1 MENNLN
7 IVKSEFKELP
17 NNIEAEQSVIGSIL
31 VTNEIFDEISTI
43 ISSINFYDPMHQK
56 IYNAIESLIYK
67 GMLANPITLKNYF
80 EDEKDD
86 LDVPEYLVKITKF
99 STSIRQAI
107 EYSKIIYDMFVRR
120 ELIKIS
126 EQTIDN
132 AKITDLDSSG
142 QNIIENSERLLFDL
156 AEKGSFNSSLIKF
169 DDAMK
174 QTIEM
179 ASAAY
184 KNEGG
189 IVGVPTGLRD
199 LDDKLGGLHQSD
211 LIIIAGR
218 PSMGK
223 TSLATNIAFNA
234 AKHIQ
239 DNQKKSSV
247 AFFSLEMSSEQL
259 STRILSE
266 QARIGSNDIR
276 RGRISDEQFD
286 QFLETSKN
294 IAELPLFID
303 ETPAISIAAMSNR
316 ARRIKRLHG
325 LDMIVVDYIQLMR
338 GTTYNKD
345 GRVQEISQITQGL
358 KAIAKELGVPVV
370 ALSQLSRQV
379 EQRDD
384 HKPQLAD
391 LRESGSIEQD
401 ADVVMFV
408 YREGYYLQR
417 KEPREA
423 TVEHAEWQAKMNEVA
438 HLAEIIIGK
447 QRHGPI
453 GKVTLEFEK
462 DLQNLKILKLIKFK
476 YKTLMLTS
484 LYENTILKNPK
495 FIILILFITLISF
508 GYYSKDFRLDAS
520 SETLLIEDDPDLE
533 YLREITNRYG
543 SKEFLVLT
551 YTPNEGMI
559 SNTSIN
565 NLLSLK
571 YKIQS
576 LDWVHSVITL
586 LDIPLLN
593 NTDAPLQER
602 LKGFKTLKDEDV
614 DKNRGFKEILESP
627 VFRNFVISESG
638 KTSGIIVNI
647 KQNPI
652 LEDIENRSKKEIDEH
667 RDKIKKQN
675 HKNILEIRDVIKSY
689 DDVGKIYLG
698 GIPMIADD
706 MMTFI
711 KSDIIVF
718 GLGVLLFIIATL
730 WFVFKK

>member
-1 MENNLN
+1 MENNLS
-7 IVKSEFKELP
+7 IVKDKFKELP
-17 NNIEAEQSVIGSIL
+17 NNIEAEQAVIGSIL
-31 VTNEIFDEISTI
+31 VGNDIFDEVNTI

-56 IYNAIESLIYK
+56 IFEAIESLIYK

-86 LDVPEYLVKITKF
+86 INVPEYLVKVTKF
-99 STSIRQAI
+99 STSVRQAV

-126 EQTIDN
+126 EETIDS
-132 AKITDLDSSG
+132 AKLNDLDTSG
-142 QNIIENSERLLFDL
+142 QTIIENSERQLFDL

-184 KNEGG
+184 KNDEG

-234 AKHIQ
+234 AQKLQ
-239 DNQKKSSV
+239 DSGKKSSI

-259 STRILSE
+259 STRIISE
-266 QARIGSNDIR
+266 QARISSNDIR
-276 RGRISDEQFD
+276 RGRISDDQFD
-286 QFLETSKN
+286 KFLETSKN
-294 IAELPLFID
+294 IAELPLYID
-303 ETPAISIAAMSNR
+303 ETPAISIAALSNR
-316 ARRIKRLHG
+316 ARRIKRLFG

-358 KAIAKELGVPVV
+358 KAIAKELAVPVV

-408 YREGYYLQR
+408 YREGYYLSR

-438 HLAEIIIGK
+438 HLAQIIIGK

-453 GKVTLEFEK
+453 GNVTLEFEERFT
-462 DLQNLKILKLIKFK
+462 KFK
-476 YKTLMLTS
+476 DTQ
-484 LYENTILKNPK
+484 
-495 FIILILFITLISF
+495 
-508 GYYSKDFRLDAS
+508 
-520 SETLLIEDDPDLE
+520 
-533 YLREITNRYG
+533 TN
-543 SKEFLVLT
+543 
-551 YTPNEGMI
+551 
-559 SNTSIN
+559 
-565 NLLSLK
+565 
-571 YKIQS
+571 
-576 LDWVHSVITL
+576 
-586 LDIPLLN
+586 
-593 NTDAPLQER
+593 
-602 LKGFKTLKDEDV
+602 
-614 DKNRGFKEILESP
+614 
-627 VFRNFVISESG
+627 
-638 KTSGIIVNI
+638 
-647 KQNPI
+647 
-652 LEDIENRSKKEIDEH
+652 
-667 RDKIKKQN
+667 
-675 HKNILEIRDVIKSY
+675 
-689 DDVGKIYLG
+689 
-698 GIPMIADD
+698 
-706 MMTFI
+706 
-711 KSDIIVF
+711 
-718 GLGVLLFIIATL
+718 
-730 WFVFKK
+730 

>member
-1 MENNLN
+1 MENNLS
-7 IVKSEFKELP
+7 IVRDKFKEHP

-99 STSIRQAI
+99 STSVRQAI

-126 EQTIDN
+126 EQTIDS
-132 AKITDLDSSG
+132 AKVNDLDTNG

-199 LDDKLGGLHQSD
+199 LDDKLGGLHRSD

-239 DNQKKSSV
+239 DNGKKSSV

-266 QARIGSNDIR
+266 QARISSNDIR

-294 IAELPLFID
+294 ISELPLFID

-325 LDMIVVDYIQLMR
+325 LDMVVVDYIQLMR
-338 GTTYNKD
+338 GTTYNRD

-358 KAIAKELGVPVV
+358 KAIAKELGLPVV

-379 EQRDD
+379 EQRDN

-408 YREGYYLQR
+408 YREGYYLSR
-417 KEPREA
+417 TEPREA

-453 GKVTLEFEK
+453 GKVTLEFEERFT
-462 DLQNLKILKLIKFK
+462 KFK
-476 YKTLMLTS
+476 DTQ
-484 LYENTILKNPK
+484 
-495 FIILILFITLISF
+495 
-508 GYYSKDFRLDAS
+508 
-520 SETLLIEDDPDLE
+520 
-533 YLREITNRYG
+533 
-543 SKEFLVLT
+543 
-551 YTPNEGMI
+551 
-559 SNTSIN
+559 IN
-565 NLLSLK
+565 
-571 YKIQS
+571 
-576 LDWVHSVITL
+576 
-586 LDIPLLN
+586 
-593 NTDAPLQER
+593 
-602 LKGFKTLKDEDV
+602 
-614 DKNRGFKEILESP
+614 
-627 VFRNFVISESG
+627 
-638 KTSGIIVNI
+638 
-647 KQNPI
+647 
-652 LEDIENRSKKEIDEH
+652 
-667 RDKIKKQN
+667 
-675 HKNILEIRDVIKSY
+675 
-689 DDVGKIYLG
+689 
-698 GIPMIADD
+698 
-706 MMTFI
+706 
-711 KSDIIVF
+711 
-718 GLGVLLFIIATL
+718 
-730 WFVFKK
+730 

>member
-1 MENNLN
+1 MEKKLS
-7 IVKSEFKELP
+7 IVKDNFKELP
-17 NNIEAEQSVIGSIL
+17 NNIEAEQAVIGSIL
-31 VTNEIFDEISTI
+31 VSNDIFDEISVI
-43 ISSINFYDPMHQK
+43 ISNINFYDPMHQK
-56 IYNAIESLIYK
+56 IFNSIESLIYK

-86 LDVPEYLVKITKF
+86 FNIPEYLVKITKF
-99 STSIRQAI
+99 STSARQAI

-126 EQTIDN
+126 EQTIDT
-132 AKITDLDSSG
+132 AKHNDLDMNG

-189 IVGVPTGLRD
+189 IVGVPTGLHD

-234 AKHIQ
+234 ASNIQ
-239 DNQKKSSV
+239 NSGKKSSV

-266 QARIGSNDIR
+266 QAQISSNDIR
-276 RGRISDEQFD
+276 RGRISNEQFD

-325 LDMIVVDYIQLMR
+325 LDLVVVDYIQLMR
-338 GTTYNKD
+338 GAFNNKD

-384 HKPQLAD
+384 HKPQLSD

-408 YREGYYLQR
+408 YRESYYLMR
-417 KEPREA
+417 KKPREA

-453 GKVTLEFEK
+453 GNISLEFEERFT
-462 DLQNLKILKLIKFK
+462 KFK
-476 YKTLMLTS
+476 DTQ
-484 LYENTILKNPK
+484 
-495 FIILILFITLISF
+495 
-508 GYYSKDFRLDAS
+508 
-520 SETLLIEDDPDLE
+520 
-533 YLREITNRYG
+533 
-543 SKEFLVLT
+543 
-551 YTPNEGMI
+551 
-559 SNTSIN
+559 N
-565 NLLSLK
+565 N
-571 YKIQS
+571 
-576 LDWVHSVITL
+576 
-586 LDIPLLN
+586 
-593 NTDAPLQER
+593 
-602 LKGFKTLKDEDV
+602 
-614 DKNRGFKEILESP
+614 
-627 VFRNFVISESG
+627 
-638 KTSGIIVNI
+638 
-647 KQNPI
+647 
-652 LEDIENRSKKEIDEH
+652 
-667 RDKIKKQN
+667 
-675 HKNILEIRDVIKSY
+675 
-689 DDVGKIYLG
+689 
-698 GIPMIADD
+698 
-706 MMTFI
+706 
-711 KSDIIVF
+711 
-718 GLGVLLFIIATL
+718 
-730 WFVFKK
+730 

>member
-1 MENNLN
+1 MENNLS
-7 IVKSEFKELP
+7 IVKDQFKELP
-17 NNIEAEQSVIGSIL
+17 NNIEAEQAVIGSIL
-31 VTNEIFDEISTI
+31 VSNDIFDEINTI

-56 IYNAIESLIYK
+56 IFEAVESLIYK

-86 LDVPEYLVKITKF
+86 LNVPEYLVKITKF
-99 STSIRQAI
+99 STSVRQAI

-126 EQTIDN
+126 EQTIDS
-132 AKITDLDSSG
+132 AKLNDLDTNG
-142 QNIIENSERLLFDL
+142 QSIIESSERLLFDL
-156 AEKGSFNSSLIKF
+156 AEKGSFNSSLVKF
-169 DDAMK
+169 DEAMK

-184 KNEGG
+184 KNEEG

-234 AKHIQ
+234 AQKLQ
-239 DNQKKSSV
+239 DSGKKSSI

-259 STRILSE
+259 STRIISE
-266 QARIGSNDIR
+266 QARISSNDIR
-276 RGRISDEQFD
+276 RGRISNDQFD
-286 QFLETSKN
+286 KFLETSKN
-294 IAELPLFID
+294 ISELPLYID
-303 ETPAISIAAMSNR
+303 ETPAISIAALSNR
-316 ARRIKRLHG
+316 ARRIKRLFG

-338 GTTYNKD
+338 GTTFNKD

-358 KAIAKELGVPVV
+358 KAIAKELSVPVV

-438 HLAEIIIGK
+438 HLAQIIIGK

-453 GKVTLEFEK
+453 GNVTLEFEERFT
-462 DLQNLKILKLIKFK
+462 KFK
-476 YKTLMLTS
+476 DTQ
-484 LYENTILKNPK
+484 
-495 FIILILFITLISF
+495 
-508 GYYSKDFRLDAS
+508 
-520 SETLLIEDDPDLE
+520 
-533 YLREITNRYG
+533 
-543 SKEFLVLT
+543 
-551 YTPNEGMI
+551 
-559 SNTSIN
+559 
-565 NLLSLK
+565 LS
-571 YKIQS
+571 
-576 LDWVHSVITL
+576 
-586 LDIPLLN
+586 
-593 NTDAPLQER
+593 
-602 LKGFKTLKDEDV
+602 
-614 DKNRGFKEILESP
+614 
-627 VFRNFVISESG
+627 
-638 KTSGIIVNI
+638 
-647 KQNPI
+647 
-652 LEDIENRSKKEIDEH
+652 
-667 RDKIKKQN
+667 
-675 HKNILEIRDVIKSY
+675 
-689 DDVGKIYLG
+689 
-698 GIPMIADD
+698 
-706 MMTFI
+706 
-711 KSDIIVF
+711 
-718 GLGVLLFIIATL
+718 
-730 WFVFKK
+730 

>member
-1 MENNLN
+1 MENTLG
-7 IVKSEFKELP
+7 IVKEKFKELP
-17 NNIEAEQSVIGSIL
+17 NNVEAEQSVIGSIL

-43 ISSINFYDPMHQK
+43 ISSQNFYDPMHQK
-56 IYNAIESLIYK
+56 IYNAIENLIYK

-80 EDEKDD
+80 ENENDD
-86 LDVPEYLVKITKF
+86 LNVPEYLVKVTKF

-120 ELIKIS
+120 ELVKIS

-132 AKITDLDSSG
+132 AKINDLDMSG
-142 QNIIENSERLLFDL
+142 QNIIENSEKLLFDL
-156 AEKGSFNSSLIKF
+156 AEKGSFNSSLVKF

-234 AKHIQ
+234 AQNIQ
-239 DNQKKSSV
+239 NNGLKSSI

-259 STRILSE
+259 STRIISE

-286 QFLETSKN
+286 RFLETSKN
-294 IAELPLFID
+294 ISELPLFID

-325 LDMIVVDYIQLMR
+325 LDLIVVDYIQLMK
-338 GTTYNKD
+338 GSLNNKD

-358 KAIAKELGVPVV
+358 KAIAKELGVPVL

-453 GKVTLEFEK
+453 GKVTLEFEERFT
-462 DLQNLKILKLIKFK
+462 KFK
-476 YKTLMLTS
+476 DTQ
-484 LYENTILKNPK
+484 
-495 FIILILFITLISF
+495 
-508 GYYSKDFRLDAS
+508 
-520 SETLLIEDDPDLE
+520 
-533 YLREITNRYG
+533 
-543 SKEFLVLT
+543 
-551 YTPNEGMI
+551 
-559 SNTSIN
+559 N
-565 NLLSLK
+565 N
-571 YKIQS
+571 
-576 LDWVHSVITL
+576 
-586 LDIPLLN
+586 
-593 NTDAPLQER
+593 
-602 LKGFKTLKDEDV
+602 
-614 DKNRGFKEILESP
+614 
-627 VFRNFVISESG
+627 
-638 KTSGIIVNI
+638 
-647 KQNPI
+647 
-652 LEDIENRSKKEIDEH
+652 
-667 RDKIKKQN
+667 
-675 HKNILEIRDVIKSY
+675 
-689 DDVGKIYLG
+689 
-698 GIPMIADD
+698 
-706 MMTFI
+706 
-711 KSDIIVF
+711 
-718 GLGVLLFIIATL
+718 
-730 WFVFKK
+730 